1 MARKLYLLF
10 MIMIS
15 GMLYAQ
21 NVWNYSWK
29 MEQIPFQPPQ
39 TSSEM
44 GIVKAGFDT
53 DKDGKGEFLCAYTDM
68 DSNYCLLYEA
78 NGDNNFELVWYFKY
92 PVAANT
98 YAGITVGDL
107 DGNGMDEIITTM
119 PSVASAENPNP
130 TRLWVFE
137 WNGVVG
143 ENKYGVYTNTEP
155 EANMS
160 WDFLTAPNIDFRP
173 YSLQVEDIDSDG
185 QNELIVGIRQ
195 GGRGREVIVIA
206 VEGQV
211 AGFGSWVTEYNLQG
225 LTGGG
230 MYNVTTG
237 DLDGDGK
244 KEIYAFVWNMFSLY
258 IIEATGPNTYEL
270 VNSLSQLYTTD
281 YGALDAV
288 RVTDVNNDGVNEMYI
303 AATEPENAVF
313 CITNVSDVS
322 AITPADVKLVGHLP
336 KQAGGKLRTLYV
348 DDPDQ
353 DGLKDLMIGGEMS
366 GRIFDLEYSG
376 SGSPTDSVSWN
387 LDIAFDLFEYAGFSP
402 DSANTLT
409 PRLFYGCP
417 AGDMDGDDK
426 KEYVFVNYKT
436 SFSVWPGDAYV
447 WVIEADK
454 ATGVEDEVIMPET
467 NYLAQNFPNPFNP
480 STTINFNVQKSEN
493 VKLTVY
499 DMLGREVATLVNGN
513 LTAGQ
518 HSYSFD
524 ASKLSSGMYMYQL
537 TIGTWQQTKKM
548 MLVK

>member
-29 MEQIPFQPPQ
+29 MQQIPFQPEQ
-39 TSSEM
+39 VSSEM
-44 GIVKAGFDT
+44 GIVKSGFDT
-53 DKDGKGEFLCAYTDM
+53 DKDGKGEFICAYTDM
-68 DSNYCLLYEA
+68 DSNYCLMYEA
-78 NGDNNFELVWYFKY
+78 TGDNNYELVWYFKY
-92 PVAANT
+92 PVDANT
-98 YAGITVGDL
+98 YAGIAVGDL
-107 DGNGMDEIITTM
+107 DGNGLDEIITTM
-119 PSVASAENPNP
+119 PSVATAENPNP

-137 WNGVVG
+137 WNGVTG
-143 ENKYGVYTNTEP
+143 ENKYGVYNGTEP

-160 WDFLTAPNIDFRP
+160 WDFLTEPNIDFRP

-244 KEIYAFVWNMFSLY
+244 KEIYAFVWNMFSLH

-270 VNSLSQLYTTD
+270 VNSLTELFTTD

-303 AATEPENAVF
+303 AATEPENAIF
-313 CITNVSDVS
+313 AITNITDVS
-322 AITPADVKLVGHLP
+322 AITAADVKLVGHLP

-353 DGLKDLMIGGEMS
+353 DEKLDLMIGGEMN
-366 GRIFDLEYSG
+366 GQIFDLEYSG
-376 SGSPTDSVSWN
+376 AGSPLDSASWN
-387 LDIAFDLFEYAGFSP
+387 LNIAFDIFEYSGFSP
-402 DSANTLT
+402 DSANTVT

-417 AGDMDGDDK
+417 AGDMDGDGK

-436 SFSVWPGDAYV
+436 SFSVWAGDAYV
-447 WVIEADK
+447 WVVEADK
-454 ATGVEDEVIMPET
+454 ATGVEDEVVMPET

-524 ASKLSSGMYMYQL
+524 ATKLSSGMYMYRL
-537 TIGTWQQTKKM
+537 TIGAWQQTKKM